1 MISWIRESMAIRKNI
16 KLKILLKYLFIFI
29 IFSLSTKSIAD
40 ETEAKAII
48 SEGKVVASGTNKDG
62 NLRMTV
68 LHNDEIYF
76 CLHNRLP
83 SMSLGSADIV
93 SIECHKTNYDKG
105 EQINKN

>member
-1 MISWIRESMAIRKNI
+1 M
-16 KLKILLKYLFIFI
+16 
-29 IFSLSTKSIAD
+29 FSLSSKSIAD
-40 ETEAKAII
+40 ATEAKAII

-68 LHNDEIYF
+68 LLNDEIHC
-76 CLHNRLP
+76 CLQNRLP

-93 SIECHKTNYDKG
+93 RIECHKTNYDNG

>member
-1 MISWIRESMAIRKNI
+1 MAIRKNI

-29 IFSLSTKSIAD
+29 IFSLSKPIAD

-48 SEGKVVASGTNKDG
+48 SEGKVVASGTNKDT

-76 CLHNRLP
+76 CLHNQLR

-93 SIECHKTNYDKG
+93 SIKCHKTNYDNG

>member
-1 MISWIRESMAIRKNI
+1 MAIRKNI

-40 ETEAKAII
+40 ETEATAII
-48 SEGKVVASGTNKDG
+48 SEGKVVANGTNKDG
-62 NLRMTV
+62 NLHMTV

-93 SIECHKTNYDKG
+93 SIECHKTNYDNG

>member
-1 MISWIRESMAIRKNI
+1 MKLKKNI
-16 KLKILLKYLFIFI
+16 ELKIFQKYFFIFI
-29 IFSLSTKSIAD
+29 IFSLSSKSIAYA
-40 ETEAKAII
+40 TEAKAII
-48 SEGKVVASGTNKDG
+48 SEGKVVASGTNKGG

-93 SIECHKTNYDKG
+93 SIDCHETNYENG
-105 EQINKN
+105 EQISKN

>member
-1 MISWIRESMAIRKNI
+1 M
-16 KLKILLKYLFIFI
+16 FIFI
-29 IFSLSTKSIAD
+29 IFSLSTKSIAV

-48 SEGKVVASGTNKDG
+48 SEVTVVASGTNKDG

-68 LHNDEIYF
+68 LHNDEICF

-83 SMSLGSADIV
+83 SMNLGSADIV
-93 SIECHKTNYDKG
+93 SIECHKTNYDNG

>member
-1 MISWIRESMAIRKNI
+1 MIWIRKSMTLRKNI
-16 KLKILLKYLFIFI
+16 ELKIFQKYFLIFI

-40 ETEAKAII
+40 ETKAKAII

-68 LHNDEIYF
+68 LHHDEIYF

-93 SIECHKTNYDKG
+93 SIECHKTNYDNG

>member
-1 MISWIRESMAIRKNI
+1 MAIRKNI

-29 IFSLSTKSIAD
+29 IFSLSKSIAD

-48 SEGKVVASGTNKDG
+48 SERKVVASGTNKDT
-62 NLRMTV
+62 NLRITV
-68 LHNDEIYF
+68 LHNNEIYS

-83 SMSLGSADIV
+83 SISLGSADIV
-93 SIECHKTNYDKG
+93 SIECHKTNYDNG

>member
-1 MISWIRESMAIRKNI
+1 MAIRKNI

-48 SEGKVVASGTNKDG
+48 SEGKVASGTNKDG

-93 SIECHKTNYDKG
+93 SIECHKTNYDNG

>member
-1 MISWIRESMAIRKNI
+1 MTLRKNI
-16 KLKILLKYLFIFI
+16 ELKIFQKYFFIFI

-93 SIECHKTNYDKG
+93 SIECHKTNYDNG
-105 EQINKN
+105 EQINKNWQPTRLC